1 MAYHLPKS
9 LVSTVM
15 KMLVLSSPSYTIRQN
30 TYRYSALVSII
41 PVYTVYLVGQGYS
54 SPACISKN
62 LFAHFL
68 VQVFSRTLLRARLRG
83 VNFVEHM

>member
-41 PVYTVYLVGQGYS
+41 PVYTVYLVEELLLLVCVVSCASFRFYLLT
-54 SPACISKN
+54 I
-62 LFAHFL
+62 LFVVLAFYR
-68 VQVFSRTLLRARLRG
+68 S
-83 VNFVEHM
+83 